1 MTSRVLP
8 PTRVDGRAGSRA
20 SVLLLIAVNPFAWAL
35 PAVCPW
41 AGWGAALL
49 LRSLAL
55 PSCLSAGSC
64 HPQGFFPR
72 RVPWE

>member
-1 MTSRVLP
+1 MTSRVLL
-8 PTRVDGRAGSRA
+8 PTNVDGRAGSRA
-20 SVLLLIAVNPFAWAL
+20 SVLLLIGMSPFGRAL
-35 PAVCPW
+35 NAVCPW

-49 LRSLAL
+49 VISVAL

-72 RVPWE
+72 RVSCE